1 MCLHYLLLV
10 CLLVFV
16 TTTAFLKYLLVTSFL
31 GWRPVGWSGKEETE
45 SALEKERERESS
57 FFLVWFSPFFSLGS
71 WCERESPGFSLLSLH
86 SLPLFLPWWGWH
98 CLAHPHW
105 HPLPSWALS
114 QLLAAWRSR
123 LTRFHCRLQTW
134 WLGSSKAH
142 TVVCRQ
148 WSLEQPALVE
158 SAGRGSGGCL
168 QPMPVSLP
176 GS

>member
-1 MCLHYLLLV
+1 MSSLSFVGVPPGFCHYHSISEILARDFISRMEACGMEWEGGNRVCPGKGEGEGVLLLPCV
-10 CLLVFV
+10 VFSV
-16 TTTAFLKYLLVTSFL
+16 
-31 GWRPVGWSGKEETE
+31 
-45 SALEKERERESS
+45 
-57 FFLVWFSPFFSLGS
+57 FSLGS
-71 WCERESPGFSLLSLH
+71 WCERESPGLSLLSLH